1 MFRGIDMLV
10 GKKTREYLKKLDLPD
25 HDLYELP
32 ESKARFSD
40 GAQYRIEVPTV
51 NSAETMRALLET
63 AEKYGVTI
71 NRVDETRGIMRH
83 TDEELEEY
91 ISLAKDFQ
99 VELNLSVGPRAEY
112 DLSPQRA
119 TGTSEAGR
127 IGYRLRGME
136 QVVRAVE
143 DVKRVVE
150 LGVRGIL
157 VYDEGLLWLLNQM
170 RKDEEIPKDTHFKVS
185 AHCGHGNPVSFKVLE
200 MLGAD
205 TINPVRD
212 LTLPMIAAIR
222 QAVKVPIDIH
232 VDNPKSTGGMIR
244 TYEAP
249 EMVRI
254 GAPINLKTG
263 NSALVSHG
271 IPTTKQEG
279 INMAIQA
286 VLCARTVQKYYPE
299 AVQSK
304 KGAKGLAIPK

>member
-1 MFRGIDMLV
+1 MLV
-10 GKKTREYLKKLDLPD
+10 GEKTRTYLRKLGLPD

-32 ESKARFSD
+32 ESKLRFPD
-40 GAQYRIEVPTV
+40 GAHYRIEVPTV
-51 NSAETMRALLET
+51 NSAETMRAVLET
-63 AEKYGVTI
+63 AEKYGVII
-71 NRVDETRGIMRH
+71 NRIDETFGIMRH

-91 ISLAKDFQ
+91 IELAKDFQ
-99 VELNLSVGPRAEY
+99 VELNLSVGPRATY

-119 TGTSEAGR
+119 TGTFEAGR

-136 QVVRAVE
+136 QIVRAVE
-143 DVKRVVE
+143 DVKRAVE
-150 LGVRGIL
+150 LGCRGIL

-170 RKDEEIPKDTHFKVS
+170 RKDGELPQDVHFKVS

-200 MLGAD
+200 TLGAD
-205 TINPVRD
+205 SINPVRD

-254 GAPINLKTG
+254 GAPIHLKTG

-271 IPTTKQEG
+271 IPTTREEG
-279 INMAIQA
+279 VRMAFQA
-286 VLCARTVQKYYPE
+286 VLVVRTVQKYFPE

-304 KGAKGLAIPK
+304 KGAAGLAIPK

>member
-1 MFRGIDMLV
+1 MEILV
-10 GKKTREYLKKLDLPD
+10 GKETRAYLRKKGLPD
-25 HDLYELP
+25 RDLYELP
-32 ESKARFSD
+32 ESKLRFPD
-40 GAQYRIEVPTV
+40 GAQYRLEVPTV
-51 NSAETMRALLET
+51 NTAEAMRAVLET
-63 AEKYGVTI
+63 AEKYGVVI
-71 NRVDETRGIMRH
+71 NRIDETRGIMRH

-91 ISLAKDFQ
+91 IQIAKDFK
-99 VELNLSVGPRAEY
+99 VELNLSVGPRAAY

-119 TGTSEAGR
+119 TGTMEAGR

-143 DVKRVVE
+143 DVKRAVE
-150 LGVRGIL
+150 LGCRGIL
-157 VYDEGLLWLLNQM
+157 VYDEGLLWLLNEM
-170 RKDEEIPKDTHFKVS
+170 RKDGELPKDLSFKLS

-205 TINPVRD
+205 SINPVRD

-222 QAVKVPIDIH
+222 QAVKVPIDVH
-232 VDNPKSTGGMIR
+232 VDNPASTGGMIR

-254 GAPINLKTG
+254 GAPIHLKTG
-263 NSALVSHG
+263 NSVLEKHG
-271 IPTTKQEG
+271 MLTTKEDG
-279 INMAIQA
+279 VKMAIQA
-286 VLCARTVQKYYPE
+286 VLVDRMIKRYYPE

>member
-1 MFRGIDMLV
+1 MLV
-10 GKKTREYLKKLDLPD
+10 GKETREYLKRKGFPD

-32 ESKARFSD
+32 ESKLRFPD
-40 GAQYRIEVPTV
+40 GAQYRLEVPTV
-51 NSAETMRALLET
+51 NSAETMMAVLET
-63 AEKYGVTI
+63 AEKHGVTI
-71 NRVDETRGIMRH
+71 NRIDETLGIMLH
-83 TDEELEEY
+83 TDEELKEY
-91 ISLAKDFQ
+91 IQLAKDYK
-99 VELNLSVGPRAEY
+99 VELNLSIGPRAAY

-119 TGTSEAGR
+119 TGTPEAGR

-143 DVKRVVE
+143 DVKRAIE
-150 LGVRGIL
+150 LGCRGIL
-157 VYDEGLLWLLNQM
+157 VYDEGLLWLLNEM
-170 RKDEEIPKDTHFKVS
+170 RKDGEIPKDVSFKLS

-205 TINPVRD
+205 SINPVRD

-249 EMVRI
+249 EMVRV
-254 GAPINLKTG
+254 GAPIHLKTG

-271 IPTTKQEG
+271 IPTTKNEG
-279 INMAIQA
+279 VRMATQA
-286 VLCARTVQKYYPE
+286 ILVDRIVKKYYPE

-304 KGAKGLAIPK
+304 KGAKGLAVPK

>member
-1 MFRGIDMLV
+1 MEILV
-10 GKKTREYLKKLDLPD
+10 GKETRAYLRKKGLPD

-32 ESKARFSD
+32 ESKLRFPD
-40 GAQYRIEVPTV
+40 GAQYRLEVPTV
-51 NSAETMRALLET
+51 NTAEAMRAVLET
-63 AEKYGVTI
+63 AEKYGVVI
-71 NRVDETRGIMRH
+71 NRIDETRGIMRH
-83 TDEELEEY
+83 TDEELKGF
-91 ISLAKDFQ
+91 IQLAKDFK
-99 VELNLSVGPRAEY
+99 VELNLSVGPRAAY

-119 TGTSEAGR
+119 TGTAEAGR

-143 DVKRVVE
+143 DVKRAVE
-150 LGVRGIL
+150 LGCRGIL
-157 VYDEGLLWLLNQM
+157 VYDEGLLWLLNEM
-170 RKDEEIPKDTHFKVS
+170 RKDGELPKDLSFKLS

-205 TINPVRD
+205 SINPVRD

-222 QAVKVPIDIH
+222 QTVKVPIDVH
-232 VDNPKSTGGMIR
+232 VDNPASTGGMIR

-254 GAPINLKTG
+254 GAPIHLKTG
-263 NSALVSHG
+263 NSVLEKHG
-271 IPTTKQEG
+271 LPTTKEDG
-279 INMAIQA
+279 VKMAIQA
-286 VLCARTVQKYYPE
+286 VLVDRMVKKYYPE

>member
-1 MFRGIDMLV
+1 MEILV
-10 GKKTREYLKKLDLPD
+10 GKETRAYLRKKGLPD
-25 HDLYELP
+25 RDLYELP
-32 ESKARFSD
+32 ESKLRFPD
-40 GAQYRIEVPTV
+40 GAQYRLEVPTV
-51 NSAETMRALLET
+51 NTAEAMRALLET
-63 AEKYGVTI
+63 AEKYGVVI
-71 NRVDETRGIMRH
+71 NRIDETRGIMRH

-91 ISLAKDFQ
+91 IQIAKDFK
-99 VELNLSVGPRAEY
+99 VELNLSVGPRAAY

-119 TGTSEAGR
+119 TGTMEAGR

-143 DVKRVVE
+143 DVKRAVE
-150 LGVRGIL
+150 LGCRGIL
-157 VYDEGLLWLLNQM
+157 VYDEGLLWLLNEM
-170 RKDEEIPKDTHFKVS
+170 RKDGELPKDLSFKLS

-205 TINPVRD
+205 SINPVRD

-222 QAVKVPIDIH
+222 QAVKVPIDVH
-232 VDNPKSTGGMIR
+232 VDNPASTGGMIR

-254 GAPINLKTG
+254 GAPIHLKTG
-263 NSALVSHG
+263 NSVLEKHG
-271 IPTTKQEG
+271 MLTTKEDG
-279 INMAIQA
+279 VKMAIQA
-286 VLCARTVQKYYPE
+286 VLVDRMIKRYYPE